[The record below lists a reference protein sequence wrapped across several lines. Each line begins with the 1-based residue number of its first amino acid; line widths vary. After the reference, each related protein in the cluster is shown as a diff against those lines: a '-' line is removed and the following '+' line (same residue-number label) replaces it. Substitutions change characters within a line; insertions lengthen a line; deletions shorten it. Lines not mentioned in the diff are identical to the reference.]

1 MKNSFEKNDLTR
13 GSITGALFRLAVP
26 VMGTSFI
33 QMAYNMID
41 MIWIGRLGSSA
52 VASVGT
58 AGFYLWMAFGFLILS
73 KIGAQVNV
81 AQSFGRSDIDSV
93 KSYSGAGLQGAVITG
108 LLYCLVMYTF
118 RIELIDFFRIDDAT
132 VNNDAV
138 EYLQIVVFG
147 LFFMFINEVVSG
159 IIIGSGESGFP
170 FNVNAVG
177 LVTNIVLDPVLIFGL
192 GPFSS
197 MGVRGAALATVLSQ
211 VVVTIC
217 YGVFIVRDEKHFLRF
232 PIFSKLYYKEIK
244 DNLRIGLPVSIQS
257 ILFTFF
263 SMYIARIVA
272 VWGPVAVAIQRVGG
286 QIESVSWRTAEGFS
300 SALSSF
306 VGQNYGADDRKRVKK
321 GYMTALRLM
330 TIFGLFTSAFLIV
343 FAKQIITVFI
353 PETEAIIIGTD
364 YLKILGLSQLF
375 MCIEITS
382 SGAFAGMGK
391 TKPSAIVS
399 IVFNFARIPLALVLS
414 KTVLGLNGVWWSISI
429 TSIIKGI
436 ILTIWFL
443 AVNRSYWNKANT
455 NE

>member
-1 MKNSFEKNDLTR
+1 MKNSFDKNDLTK

-58 AGFYLWMAFGFLILS
+58 AGFYLWLAFGFLVLS

-81 AQSFGRSDIDSV
+81 AQSFGRNNIDAV
-93 KSYSGAGLQGAVITG
+93 RRYSGAGLQAAVIAG
-108 LLYCLVMYTF
+108 LAYCFAIYVF
-118 RIELIDFFRIDDAT
+118 RIKLIDFFRIDDAS
-132 VNNDAV
+132 VNSNAV
-138 EYLQIVVFG
+138 DYLQIVVFG

-170 FNVNAVG
+170 FKVNAAG
-177 LVTNIVLDPVLIFGL
+177 LVTNIVLDPVFIFGL
-192 GPFSS
+192 GPFTS
-197 MGVRGAALATVLSQ
+197 MGVRGAAYATVLSQ
-211 VVVTIC
+211 FVVIIC
-217 YGVFIVRDEKHFLRF
+217 YGYFIVKDRKHFLRF
-232 PIFSKLYYKEIK
+232 PFFSRLYYREIK
-244 DNLRIGLPVSIQS
+244 DNLRIGLPVSVQS
-257 ILFTFF
+257 ILFTVF
-263 SMYIARIVA
+263 SMYLARIVA

-306 VGQNYGADDRKRVKK
+306 IGQNYGADNRERVKK

-330 TIFGLFTSAFLIV
+330 TIFGFLTSVFLIV
-343 FAKQIITVFI
+343 FSRQIITVFI

-382 SGAFAGMGK
+382 SGAFAGMGE
-391 TKPSAIVS
+391 TKPPALVGVI
-399 IVFNFARIPLALVLS
+399 FNFARIPLALVLS
-414 KTVLGLNGVWWSISI
+414 KTILDLNGVWWSISL
-429 TSIIKGI
+429 TSIMKGI
-436 ILTIWFL
+436 LLTVWFL
-443 AVNRSYWNKANT
+443 VINRRYWNK
-455 NE
+455 EDK